1 MKGTWCRQ
9 GDALGHPSCKTERGA
24 ANCARV
30 GAPTAHAIAYWGKEQ
45 TRRLPSAPG
54 MRGLSMVVPLQQVLG
69 PTLEHPQQ
77 TWTYAAAANVPSQP
91 SAALL
96 SPLYQM
102 AFLSAIFPAFLREI
116 AQAAAPQGRELMSQG
131 QPPQDEPSPGSPP
144 SIPHSPKHC
153 GFLW

>member
-1 MKGTWCRQ
+1 MPTVACSCEGHLVQAGGC
-9 GDALGHPSCKTERGA
+9 LGHSSCKTECGA

-54 MRGLSMVVPLQQVLG
+54 TRGLSMVVPLQHILE

-77 TWTYAAAANVPSQP
+77 TWTWPEKCCCSKRVPSQP

-96 SPLYQM
+96 SPLYQDGIS
-102 AFLSAIFPAFLREI
+102 LCHFPCFFKRDCSGCSPSGQGADEPR
-116 AQAAAPQGRELMSQG
+116 AAPTGGALSQ
-131 QPPQDEPSPGSPP
+131 
-144 SIPHSPKHC
+144 
-153 GFLW
+153 

>member
-9 GDALGHPSCKTERGA
+9 GDALGHPSCKTECGA

-30 GAPTAHAIAYWGKEQ
+30 GAPTARAIAYWGKEQ

-77 TWTYAAAANVPSQP
+77 TWTYAAAAN
-91 SAALL
+91 
-96 SPLYQM
+96 M
-102 AFLSAIFPAFLREI
+102 
-116 AQAAAPQGRELMSQG
+116 
-131 QPPQDEPSPGSPP
+131 SPP
-144 SIPHSPKHC
+144 SPPLLSSHPCTRWHFSLPFSLLFKRDCSGCSPS
-153 GFLW
+153 GQGADEPRAAPTGEALSR